1 MSQISYFLLFIEK
14 DLPIISGKCISI
26 KMTERIKE
34 TLC

>member
-1 MSQISYFLLFIEK
+1 MSQILYLLLFIEIN
-14 DLPIISGKCISI
+14 LAIISGKCISI